1 MERKPHYEMAPA
13 ENLVLHACDFN
24 HLAFNFQ
31 PEVLWRL
38 CHEFEAQ
45 WELAQ
50 LKASRLRSALD
61 YLYSRTVRREDV
73 DQLRVDQK
81 RAFGHLGSGK
91 SDAGSGGEADAGGGG
106 EHGSEVGGG
115 APADVGK
122 AGSDA
127 VCWYEAMEQLGGV
140 DNAPGTQRNYT
151 PLMQRP
157 GGSTLE
163 EKVGALGAK
172 HKQKRKQIDDK
183 RAVAAESDDAFF
195 KRKRSQGAG
204 TI

>member
-24 HLAFNFQ
+24 HLDFNFQ

-45 WELAQ
+45 WEVAQ

-61 YLYSRTVRREDV
+61 YLYSRTVRQEDV
-73 DQLRVDQK
+73 DKLRVDQK
-81 RAFGHLGSGK
+81 RAFGHLGGGK
-91 SDAGSGGEADAGGGG
+91 SDAIAGGGG
-106 EHGSEVGGG
+106 GGGGGNGSEVGGG
-115 APADVGK
+115 ASADVGE
-122 AGSDA
+122 AEGGA

-172 HKQKRKQIDDK
+172 HKQKRKEIDEK
-183 RAVAAESDDAFF
+183 RSVATESDNAFF